1 MIWHLN
7 VDHIRTRNAPKA
19 YGDLT
24 FAGQHPRFNR
34 LHSGALQL
42 SELFLRIR
50 RTWLLAG
57 DSPCFLRPVWA
68 PWVQRVPW
76 RWIAVAWDAAHKH
89 SFTTVTGRGGIPLY
103 INMYI
108 YVQIWSNM
116 WLQATSMRFNKDVA
130 KILNATTA
138 FMFNEENLSRL
149 YGSFGF
155 VLSEMYVLKTTKQC
169 NISWEETHVQQ

>member
-1 MIWHLN
+1 MIWHLML
-7 VDHIRTRNAPKA
+7 DHIRTRNAAKA

-34 LHSGALQL
+34 LHSGPLQL
-42 SELFLRIR
+42 SELFPTNPKNLIQNIGRDSRSSKNLQILWP
-50 RTWLLAG
+50 TVSLIWTYLMAG

-108 YVQIWSNM
+108 CTNKIKYV
-116 WLQATSMRFNKDVA
+116 ATSYNHE
-130 KILNATTA
+130 I
-138 FMFNEENLSRL
+138 
-149 YGSFGF
+149 
-155 VLSEMYVLKTTKQC
+155 Q
-169 NISWEETHVQQ
+169 